1 MHANG
6 AALRVIRERTGL
18 TISSLARAAG
28 IDRTAL
34 TRIESG
40 ERRGTPAQ
48 LAALAAA
55 LAVPI
60 TAIAANGDTP

>member
-60 TAIAANGDTP
+60 TAIAANGDAP